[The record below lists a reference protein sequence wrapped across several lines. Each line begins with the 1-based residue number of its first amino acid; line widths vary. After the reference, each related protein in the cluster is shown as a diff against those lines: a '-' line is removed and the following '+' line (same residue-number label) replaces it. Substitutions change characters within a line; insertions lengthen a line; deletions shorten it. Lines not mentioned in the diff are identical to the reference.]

1 MEQIKIRKQNR
12 QLLSACKRIEKL
24 SSTDDLRTEE
34 LLQAGAKTPLGQLL
48 EKVAKLPEVRLEKIF
63 TVRRQICL
71 GKYQL
76 DEKLDATIDKL
87 LEELIVGL

>member
-1 MEQIKIRKQNR
+1 MEQMKIRKQSK
-12 QLLSACKRIEKL
+12 QMPSLCKRIEKL

-34 LLQAGAKTPLGQLL
+34 LLQAGAETPLGQLL
-48 EKVAKLPEVRLEKIF
+48 EKVAKLPEVRLEKIS

-87 LEELIVGL
+87 LEELIVEI